1 MSTQTTNLSLVP
13 DPVDRT
19 INVTYMGRSAEIVLP
34 FNGEPS
40 NADVI
45 AAAEEKLRSN
55 PPPSFADLTISAG
68 ALRGYTVDT
77 NSGTNVIFVRPA
89 ASFG

>member
-1 MSTQTTNLSLVP
+1 MSNHLSLVT
-13 DPVDRT
+13 DPVNR
-19 INVTYMGRSAEIVLP
+19 IVNVTFMGRSAEIVMP
-34 FNGEPS
+34 FSGEPS
-40 NADVI
+40 NTDVI
-45 AAAEEKLRSN
+45 AAAEEILRSN

-77 NSGTNVIFVRPA
+77 NSGTGVIFVRPA